1 MIAHTTKTHGRFTQ
15 TLHWI
20 TAILVLLAFAS
31 GLGGS
36 EARLYASGSDF
47 KRELHETLG
56 AAIFSVSLL
65 RLMWLAFAHKPA
77 IDGGPEWM
85 KALATSMQRA
95 LYALLFLI
103 PMTAVMGVW
112 LEGHPLTLL
121 GGTDIAAFAG
131 NFHTFGGLVPAGY
144 HVTCVAPLFPA
155 TLASFEDVFVGYSKR
170 GPAGDRALLQVPSKR
185 RGDGFC

>member
-1 MIAHTTKTHGRFTQ
+1 MIAHTAKTHGRFTQ

-36 EARLYASGSDF
+36 EARLYASGNDF

-56 AAIFSVSLL
+56 VAIFSVSLL

-77 IDGGPEWM
+77 IDGGPAWM

-103 PMTAVMGVW
+103 PITAVMGVW

-121 GGTDIAAFAG
+121 GGTNIAAFAG
-131 NFHTFGGLVPAGY
+131 NFHTFGGLVVGAHTLLGDALIWLAGL
-144 HVTCVAPLFPA
+144 HAVAAIFHYLVLRDDV
-155 TLASFEDVFVGYSKR
+155 LASMT
-170 GPAGDRALLQVPSKR
+170 PAWVHLPKWPDN
-185 RGDGFC
+185 